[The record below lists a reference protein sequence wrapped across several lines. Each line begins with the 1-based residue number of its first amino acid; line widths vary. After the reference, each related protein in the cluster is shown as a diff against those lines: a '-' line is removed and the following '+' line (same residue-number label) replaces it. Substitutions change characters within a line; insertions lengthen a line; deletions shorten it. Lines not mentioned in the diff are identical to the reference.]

1 VTPRIVSLLPSAT
14 EILCALGLESALVG
28 RSHEC
33 DYPSTVRRLPVCTES
48 KIGNGGATRAIH
60 ASISEILQND
70 ISVYRVDAE
79 LLRQLSPTHIITQ
92 IQCEVCAVSL
102 RDVEQAVADWNRAPR
117 IVPLNPQSL
126 EDVFHDVRRAAGALG
141 CRGAGETLVGSM
153 RSRMDAI
160 AAVARRLR
168 PKPRVAAIE
177 WLDPLMAA
185 GNWMPTLI
193 ELAGGISA
201 LGETGKHSAWIGWKD
216 LIASDPDIIIVM
228 PCGFHIA
235 DSERD
240 WDLLAA
246 HRAWG
251 ALRAV
256 QSGRVFIADGN
267 QFFNRPGPRLAESL
281 EILAEI
287 LHPKCFRFGHEN
299 VGWQRCE
306 G

>member
-1 VTPRIVSLLPSAT
+1 MTPRIVSLLPSAT

-33 DYPSTVRRLPVCTES
+33 DYPLTVRRLPVCTES
-48 KIGNGGATRAIH
+48 KIGNGSATRAIH

-79 LLRQLSPTHIITQ
+79 LLRQLAPTHIVTQ

-102 RDVEQAVADWNRAPR
+102 RDVEQAVADWNHAPR

-126 EDVFHDVRRAAGALG
+126 EDVFDDVRRTAGALG
-141 CRGAGETLVGSM
+141 CRGAGETLAGSM
-153 RSRMDAI
+153 RSRMDAM

-201 LGETGKHSAWIGWKD
+201 LGKTGKHSAWIGWKD

-251 ALRAV
+251 TLRAV
-256 QSGRVFIADGN
+256 QSGHVFIADGN
-267 QFFNRPGPRLAESL
+267 QFFNRPGPRLVESL